1 MMRTRPSALFCGF
14 AAQWCGIIL
23 LAAVTLLLP
32 SSPVSAQT
40 SETVDTTSVRVCSD
54 PNNLPFS
61 NEKGEGFENKIAE
74 LLASDLG
81 VPVRYTWY
89 PDSMGFIRSTLN
101 ARRCDIVMGT
111 VSGNELLQNSN
122 PYYRSTYALIYKADR
137 GLTLKSLDDPVLQN
151 LKIGAIAGTP
161 PTTILATQG
170 LLNNL
175 QSYQLVVDTRFDHP
189 AAQMIHDIA
198 AGMIDVGVLWGPIAG
213 FYAKQESVPLSVV
226 PLESTNM
233 PMQMDYRITMGVRY
247 NEPEWKRKING
258 LIRKHQ
264 AEINEILLDYGV
276 PLLDSQ
282 GKLLTQ

>member
-1 MMRTRPSALFCGF
+1 MKHIPPNRISMRFAPICICALISF
-14 AAQWCGIIL
+14 AAL
-23 LAAVTLLLP
+23 
-32 SSPVSAQT
+32 SPFSTYVSAQT
-40 SETVDTTSVRVCSD
+40 SETIDTTSLRVCAD
-54 PNNLPFS
+54 PSNLPFS
-61 NEKGEGFENKIAE
+61 NDKGEGFENKIAE
-74 LLASDLG
+74 LFAADLG
-81 VPVRYTWY
+81 IPVRYTYY

-137 GLTLKSLDDPVLQN
+137 GLTLKSLDDPVLRT

-189 AAQMIHDIA
+189 AVQMIHDIA
-198 AGMIDVGVLWGPIAG
+198 AGTIDVGVLWGPIAG

-226 PLESTNM
+226 PMESANM

-247 NEPEWKRKING
+247 NEPVWKRKVND

-264 AEINEILLDYGV
+264 AEINKILQDYGV

-282 GKLLTQ
+282 GKPLTQ

>member
-1 MMRTRPSALFCGF
+1 MKHNPRNSICLRIAAIFICTLTSF
-14 AAQWCGIIL
+14 AAPWPFSI
-23 LAAVTLLLP
+23 
-32 SSPVSAQT
+32 SVSAQT
-40 SETVDTTSVRVCSD
+40 SETIDTTSLRVCAD
-54 PNNLPFS
+54 PSNLPFS
-61 NEKGEGFENKIAE
+61 NDKGEGFENKIAE
-74 LLASDLG
+74 LFAADLG
-81 VPVRYTWY
+81 IPVRYTYY

-137 GLTLKSLDDPVLQN
+137 GLTLKALDDPILQT

-161 PTTILATQG
+161 PTTILAAQG

-189 AAQMIHDIA
+189 AVQMIHDIA
-198 AGMIDVGVLWGPIAG
+198 AGTIDVGVLWGPIGG

-247 NEPEWKRKING
+247 NEPEWKRKIND

-264 AEINEILLDYGV
+264 AEINEILLSYGV

-282 GKLLTQ
+282 GKPLTQ

>member
-1 MMRTRPSALFCGF
+1 MNHNPPNSICMRIAVICFCAFIPVAVLSLFSFSA
-14 AAQWCGIIL
+14 
-23 LAAVTLLLP
+23 
-32 SSPVSAQT
+32 SAQT
-40 SETVDTTSVRVCSD
+40 AETIDTTSLRVCAD

-61 NEKGEGFENKIAE
+61 NDKGEGFENKIAE
-74 LLASDLG
+74 LFAADLG
-81 VPVRYTWY
+81 IPVRYTYY

-137 GLTLKSLDDPVLQN
+137 GLPLKSLDDPVLQT
-151 LKIGAIAGTP
+151 LKIGAVAGTP
-161 PTTILATQG
+161 PTTILATRE

-213 FYAKQESVPLSVV
+213 FYAKQESVPLLVV

-264 AEINEILLDYGV
+264 AEINEILLEYGV

-282 GKLLTQ
+282 GKPLTQ